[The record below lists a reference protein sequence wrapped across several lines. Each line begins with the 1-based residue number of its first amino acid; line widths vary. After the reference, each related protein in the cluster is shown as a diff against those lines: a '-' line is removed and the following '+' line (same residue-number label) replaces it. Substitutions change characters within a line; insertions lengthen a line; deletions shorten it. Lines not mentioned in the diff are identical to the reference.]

1 MLKLTDTLTN
11 ENCRPTTG
19 WVYLAS
25 SATPAE
31 EKTSLL
37 CLVRSEDFYTNRK
50 LYSGRGPY
58 HYCANTT
65 PSKCP
70 SISNASF
77 QAFLSWTETPN
88 DISFW
93 DAISKPLRIRLLNH

>member
-37 CLVRSEDFYTNRK
+37 CLVRSEDFYR
-50 LYSGRGPY
+50 LPAVAGQQEVG
-58 HYCANTT
+58 
-65 PSKCP
+65 
-70 SISNASF
+70 F
-77 QAFLSWTETPN
+77 FFFLLGADQVAETV
-88 DISFW
+88 
-93 DAISKPLRIRLLNH
+93 